1 MLRVRDIMTTDVL
14 TVSPT
19 TTLREAADLLS
30 RRHIGGVPVLEH
42 GALLGV
48 VSAGDI
54 LAFAAAAAER
64 AENADRASDE
74 DAWDD
79 RPERDGQD
87 DPPGRYFTEHLADAE
102 LDVVDQITEPVM
114 GTEALDRHTVDEVMT
129 RRIVSLPPTA
139 DVFTAAAR
147 LETADVHR
155 ALVVDRDRL
164 VGIVTTT
171 DIMRAVSAHRL
182 ERHTYVFGGPRG
194 RRDREGRHS

>member
-30 RRHIGGVPVLEH
+30 RRHIGGAPVLEQ

-48 VSAGDI
+48 VSASDI
-54 LAFAAAAAER
+54 LAFAAAVVER
-64 AENADRASDE
+64 PE
-74 DAWDD
+74 DAGEPSDDGWDD

-87 DPPGRYFTEHLADAE
+87 DPPARYFAEHLADAD
-102 LDVVDQITEPVM
+102 LDVVDQITEAVA
-114 GTEALDRHTVDEVMT
+114 GTDSLDRHTVAEVMT
-129 RRIVSLPPTA
+129 PRIIALPPTA
-139 DVFTAAAR
+139 DVFSAAAC
-147 LETADVHR
+147 LEAADVHR

-164 VGIVTTT
+164 IGIVTTT
-171 DIMRAVSAHRL
+171 DIMRAVSSHRL

-194 RRDREGRHS
+194 RRAREGRHC